1 MKKDKA
7 SGKKYH
13 IMNTNLQKAY
23 DELLSESK
31 ELAILNSTTALVS
44 WDMETKMPPKALN
57 LRSQQVAQ
65 LELTGHKM
73 LTDPRVG
80 KTIESIEKDPGY
92 VDVDQVQ
99 RRNVYLARKAYDEA
113 TKLPEELV
121 FETAKQQ
128 TIAVGVWKK
137 AKVAKDY
144 KMFRPDLKKMIELR
158 QKAADILM
166 EVKGTKT
173 PYDALLDSFES
184 KMTADKITKTFD
196 GMRLGLI
203 DVMKKVEKS
212 GYKPDTSILS
222 RPVPIEVQKK
232 ISDAAMEFIGYDTKG
247 PNAGGRLD
255 ETEHPFTTGY
265 YDDVRIT
272 THYYEDRWPSSLYS
286 VMHEGGHALYEQN
299 LPQAWMYQ
307 PVGGASSFGIHESQS
322 RFVENMVGHSPEF
335 LSYMLPRLKK
345 IVGKPLTGVKLA
357 DFVAAVNTVE
367 SSKIRIEADEVTYGL
382 HIIIRFEMERDIFSG
397 KLKVNELPRAWNE
410 KYDKYLGVEIENDSE
425 GVMQDTHW
433 ASGLYG
439 YFPSYALG
447 NIYGGMFLKK
457 LRRDVPPW
465 KKELRKGNFQ
475 PVKGWLVEN
484 VHQKGNLYDPADL
497 VKEVTGENLTV
508 KPFIAYLA
516 KKYGKIY
523 GF

>member
-1 MKKDKA
+1 
-7 SGKKYH
+7 
-13 IMNTNLQKAY
+13 MNSNLQKTY
-23 DELLSESK
+23 DGLLVKAK
-31 ELAILNSTTALVS
+31 EIAVLQSTEAIVT

-57 LRSQQVAQ
+57 LRSQQIAL
-65 LELTGHKM
+65 LEVIGHKM
-73 LTDPRVG
+73 LTDPALG
-80 KTIESIEKDPGY
+80 KTIEGIEKDPGY
-92 VDVDQVQ
+92 YELDRAQK
-99 RRNVYLARKAYDEA
+99 RNVYLAKKAYDES

-137 AKVAKDY
+137 AKAVKDY
-144 KMFRPDLKKMIELR
+144 KMFKPELKKMIELR
-158 QKAADILM
+158 MKAADILM
-166 EVKGTKT
+166 GVKGTKT
-173 PYDALLDSFES
+173 PYDALLDAFES
-184 KMTADKITKTFD
+184 KMTADKITKVFD
-196 GMRLGLI
+196 GMRVGLI
-203 DVMKKVEKS
+203 DVMKKVEKAD
-212 GYKPDTSILS
+212 KPDTSILS
-222 RPVPIEVQKK
+222 SPVPVETQKK
-232 ISDAAMEFIGYDTKG
+232 ISDAAMEFIGYDTKS

-272 THYYEDRWPSSLYS
+272 THYHEDRWPSSLYS
-286 VMHEGGHALYEQN
+286 VLHESGHAIYEQG
-299 LPQAWMYQ
+299 LPHEWMYQ
-307 PVGGASSFGIHESQS
+307 PIGSSASFGIHESQS

-335 LSYMLPRLKK
+335 LSYMLPKLKK
-345 IVGKPLTGVKLA
+345 IVGKPLRGVKLA
-357 DFVAAVNTVE
+357 DFVAAVNVVE
-367 SSKIRIEADEVTYGL
+367 PSKIRIEADEVTYGL
-382 HIIIRFEMERDIFSG
+382 HIIIRFEMERDIFAG
-397 KLKVNELPRAWNE
+397 KLKVDELPHAWNE

-457 LRRDVPPW
+457 LKRDAPTW
-465 KKELRKGNFQ
+465 KRELKKGNFQ

-484 VHQKGNLYDPADL
+484 IHSKGNLYDPADL

-508 KPFIAYLA
+508 KPFINYLE
-516 KKYGKIY
+516 KKYAKVY

>member
-1 MKKDKA
+1 VKA
-7 SGKKYH
+7 KE
-13 IMNTNLQKAY
+13 IAVLQST
-23 DELLSESK
+23 E
-31 ELAILNSTTALVS
+31 AIVT

-57 LRSQQVAQ
+57 LRSQQIAL
-65 LELTGHKM
+65 LEVIGHKM
-73 LTDPRVG
+73 LTDPALG
-80 KTIESIEKDPGY
+80 KTIEGIEKDPGY
-92 VDVDQVQ
+92 YELDRAQK
-99 RRNVYLARKAYDEA
+99 RNVYLAKKAYDES

-137 AKVAKDY
+137 AKAVKDY
-144 KMFRPDLKKMIELR
+144 KMFKPELKKMIELR
-158 QKAADILM
+158 MKAADILM
-166 EVKGTKT
+166 GVKGTKT
-173 PYDALLDSFES
+173 PYDALLDAFES
-184 KMTADKITKTFD
+184 KMTADKITKVFD
-196 GMRLGLI
+196 GMRVGLI
-203 DVMKKVEKS
+203 DVMKKVEKAD
-212 GYKPDTSILS
+212 KPDTSILS
-222 RPVPIEVQKK
+222 SPVPVETQKK
-232 ISDAAMEFIGYDTKG
+232 ISDAAMEFIGYDTKS

-272 THYYEDRWPSSLYS
+272 THYHEDRWPSSLYS
-286 VMHEGGHALYEQN
+286 VLHESGHAIYEQG
-299 LPQAWMYQ
+299 LPHEWMYQ
-307 PVGGASSFGIHESQS
+307 PIGSSASFGIHESQS

-335 LSYMLPRLKK
+335 LSYMLPKLKK
-345 IVGKPLTGVKLA
+345 IVGKPLRGVKLA
-357 DFVAAVNTVE
+357 DFVAAVNVVE
-367 SSKIRIEADEVTYGL
+367 PSKIRIEADEVTYGL
-382 HIIIRFEMERDIFSG
+382 HIIIRFEMERDIFAG
-397 KLKVNELPRAWNE
+397 KLKVDELPHAWNE

-457 LRRDVPPW
+457 LKRDAPTW
-465 KKELRKGNFQ
+465 KRELKKGNFQ

-484 VHQKGNLYDPADL
+484 IHSKGNLYDPADL

-508 KPFIAYLA
+508 KPFINYLE
-516 KKYGKIY
+516 KKYAKVY